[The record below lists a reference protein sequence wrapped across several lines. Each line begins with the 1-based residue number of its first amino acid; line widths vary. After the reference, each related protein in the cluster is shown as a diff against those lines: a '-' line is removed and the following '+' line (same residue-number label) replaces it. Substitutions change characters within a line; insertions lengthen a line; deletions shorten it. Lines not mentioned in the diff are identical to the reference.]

1 MGRARKRKEIPDGLT
16 TISISEYFKV
26 GDRYSDNL
34 RLKRKEDSPNFT
46 AQFLPPIEDD
56 PRPNKGRSKS
66 GKRLLFEK
74 RLSTP
79 IIIDAVDEAVK
90 WNQEQLEKN
99 INLIQTGQIDSENS
113 AEKYFNLWFEEENK
127 KRENDISRDYEKWKR
142 DTLSNWERDFG
153 NRSWCKKSI
162 TNVTK
167 NELDQL
173 VTEIEIRN
181 QTGIDNTSGSGAK
194 DSARTL
200 WNKIVE
206 KAERENHNH
215 NFPSFPKYK
224 KDITPEVE
232 YLTIEQWEK
241 LLEKVIELSNGNA
254 MKDLKPDEYKNLPDT
269 FIQIRSIRNWVD
281 LYDALMLQW
290 FFYLRP
296 QDLDILLVEE
306 FELDGNEVTLRIGKT
321 KTGNT
326 RDTYSWRSEG
336 ADVWKRIYKRRQND
350 LHVNCP
356 SIDRQGKKTNKV
368 RKRLNE
374 LLKYAISEAVPEF
387 KRDKNWKMIRHTAF
401 RATLKENKHLRQGQD
416 LEQFAINAHTSI
428 TMLNT
433 RYLKPIKNEETAAK
447 SRKAIPRG
455 RKDLYLIKR
464 AYE

>member
-34 RLKRKEDSPNFT
+34 RLKRKKDSPNFT
-46 AQFLPPIEDD
+46 AQFLPPIDDD

-74 RLSTP
+74 RLSTS

-99 INLIQTGQIDSENS
+99 INLIQTGEIDSDNS
-113 AEKYFNLWFEEENK
+113 AEKYFNLWFEQENK
-127 KRENDISRDYEKWKR
+127 LRENDVSRDYQKWKR
-142 DTLSNWERDFG
+142 DALSNWERDFG
-153 NRSWCKKSI
+153 NRSWSKKSI
-162 TNVTK
+162 TNVTM
-167 NELDQL
+167 NDLDQL
-173 VTEIEIRN
+173 VTDIEVRN
-181 QTGIDNTSGSGAK
+181 QIGIDNRSGSGAK

-224 KDITPEVE
+224 NDKTPEVKC
-232 YLTIEQWEK
+232 LNNEQWER
-241 LLEKVIELSNGNA
+241 LLEKVKELSDGNA
-254 MKDLKPDEYKNLPDT
+254 LMDLTPDEYKNLPDT
-269 FIQIRSIRNWVD
+269 FIQTRSIRNWVD

-290 FFYLRP
+290 FFYLRT

-306 FELDGNEVTLRIGKT
+306 FELDDKGVTLRIGKT
-321 KTGNT
+321 KTGKT
-326 RDTYSWRSEG
+326 RDTFSWRDEG
-336 ADVWKRIYKRRQND
+336 ADVWARIYKRRKND

-368 RKRLNE
+368 GKRLNK
-374 LLKYAISEAVPEF
+374 LLKFAISEALPEY
-387 KRDKNWKMIRHTAF
+387 KGDKNWKMIRHTAF
-401 RATLKENKHLRQGQD
+401 RVTFKQNKHLRQGQD
-416 LEQFAINAHTSI
+416 FEEFARNSHTS
-428 TMLNT
+428 TDMLNS
-433 RYLKPIKNEETAAK
+433 RYLKPIKDEEAGAR

-464 AYE
+464 AYD